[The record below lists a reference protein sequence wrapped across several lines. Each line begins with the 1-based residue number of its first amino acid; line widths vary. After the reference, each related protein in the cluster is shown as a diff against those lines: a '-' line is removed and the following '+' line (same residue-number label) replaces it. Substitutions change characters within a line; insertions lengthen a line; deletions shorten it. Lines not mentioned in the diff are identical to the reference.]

1 MLNMNWGT
9 KLVIG
14 LGSFM
19 LFILVMGYFMISA
32 SNNDGL
38 VDDNYYEQGLQF
50 DQETEAIE
58 RVYQENV
65 EPRLDRKDGQLI
77 ISMPAAAPYELKL
90 MRKSS
95 AQDDVKLSGNTIGD
109 ANLIVIDMS
118 KLAEGNWLLEL
129 KWKHAQ
135 KAYSYKKD
143 IQI

>member
-1 MLNMNWGT
+1 MNWGT

-19 LFILVMGYFMISA
+19 LFILGMGYFMISA

-50 DQETEAIE
+50 DQEAEAIA
-58 RVYQENV
+58 RVYQENA
-65 EPRLDRKDGQLI
+65 EPKLERKNGQLI
-77 ISMPAAAPYELKL
+77 VSLQATAPYELKL

-95 AQDDVKLSGNTIGD
+95 SQDDVKLTGNTIGD
-109 ANLIVIDMS
+109 ANLIVIDIS
-118 KLAEGNWLLEL
+118 KLVSGNWLLEL
-129 KWKHAQ
+129 KWEHAQ